1 VRKLGFALVEALI
14 ALVIIGVVFLGL
26 EGSLTL
32 VLRSLADSERQSTAT
47 RIAEAQ
53 RERVFSGGCM
63 AGSGSDSVNA
73 VTVDWTASST
83 GSLIRV
89 SQALSYPQ
97 KTGLRVEHYD
107 AVGPCR

>member
-1 VRKLGFALVEALI
+1 MQNDCPTQRSGFALVEALI

-53 RERVFSGGCM
+53 RERIF
-63 AGSGSDSVNA
+63 DR
-73 VTVDWTASST
+73 
-83 GSLIRV
+83 L
-89 SQALSYPQ
+89 
-97 KTGLRVEHYD
+97 D
-107 AVGPCR
+107 AVSRDQHFVWSTTMR